1 MRVREIGY
9 QKLAAT
15 AAGVLIDAGKVAVI
29 FSYFSAIIPAC
40 GAIGF

>member
-29 FSYFSAIIPAC
+29 FRYFDAIIPTG
-40 GAIGF
+40 GAVGF